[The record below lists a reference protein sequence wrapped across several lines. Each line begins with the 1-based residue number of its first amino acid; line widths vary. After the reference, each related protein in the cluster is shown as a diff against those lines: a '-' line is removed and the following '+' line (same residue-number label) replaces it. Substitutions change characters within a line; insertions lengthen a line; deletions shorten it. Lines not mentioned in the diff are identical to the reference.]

1 MILETTDSNE
11 RNSIDFFRVGTVQ
24 GNCAISV
31 NLAATGPLG
40 TRSRGASPL
49 LPTVNLGQ
57 YAMSVPTVH
66 TANDK

>member
-31 NLAATGPLG
+31 NLAATGSLR
-40 TRSRGASPL
+40 TRSRGASPP
-49 LPTVNLGQ
+49 LPTVKLGQ

-66 TANDK
+66 TADK